1 MRETRRRLLV
11 TLAGVTAGIVAARPN
26 LTAQVTSPR
35 PVPLASPNAPSNQN
49 VPAGLDN
56 TGVQEGNRKTAVN
69 PLVWTQIKSD
79 SQKLFQMTSEFK
91 EHVDQTNLTSTLPL
105 PLIKEAHQIE
115 KLAKRIQ
122 DQMKN
127 A

>member
-11 TLAGVTAGIVAARPN
+11 TLAGFTAGIVAARPAF
-26 LTAQVTSPR
+26 TAQISPM
-35 PVPLASPNAPSNQN
+35 PSPNAPANQN
-49 VPAGLDN
+49 APAGLDN
-56 TGVQEGNRKTAVN
+56 AGVREGERKANVS
-69 PLVWTQIKSD
+69 PLVWTQIKAD